1 MIVALT
7 AFKEKLRRKELY
19 TVSGIGIF
27 ILLIFGTGS
36 GTLSIDGVAVTDYKV
51 LAPILL
57 TVMNAVVCILS
68 VVMSLSTIPNEYERK
83 TSHLIW
89 IRNISQS
96 HYHSELAIANIF
108 SGLASEAILFAAI
121 LFFMIKNNRAAELWR
136 LIPAYF
142 IIGVNV
148 SAVCLLTSALS
159 IVLPKFAAGAVS
171 AAATLAGIFHSLLYT
186 LKDIVGGFGGQLIKY
201 ILKLVPNLH
210 GIQSQAG
217 NICTGKD
224 VDIHIILTGIFAIY
238 IFSVMLILFK
248 RKEA

>member
-1 MIVALT
+1 MTVALT

-19 TVSGIGIF
+19 IVSAIGIF

-36 GTLSIDGVAVTDYKV
+36 GTLSIGGVAVTDYKV

-68 VVMSLSTIPNEYERK
+68 VIMSLSTIPNEYERK

-89 IRNISQS
+89 IRNVPQS
-96 HYHSELAIANIF
+96 RYHGELALANILA
-108 SGLASEAILFAAI
+108 GLASEAILFASVI
-121 LFFMIKNNRAAELWR
+121 IFMITNDRAAELWR
-136 LIPAYF
+136 LIPAYL

-148 SAVCLLTSALS
+148 AAVCLLTSALS
-159 IVLPKFAAGAVS
+159 IILPKLAVGAVS
-171 AAATLAGIFHSLLYT
+171 AAAALAGIFYSLLYT
-186 LKDIVGGFGGQLIKY
+186 LKDIIGGFGGQLIKY
-201 ILKLVPNLH
+201 ALKIIPDLH

-217 NICTGKD
+217 NILSGKD
-224 VDIHIILTGIFAIY
+224 VDIHVILTGFLAIY

>member
-1 MIVALT
+1 MTIAVT

-19 TVSGIGIF
+19 IVSAIGIL

-36 GTLSIDGVAVTDYKV
+36 GTLSVDGVAVTDYKV

-57 TVMNAVVCILS
+57 TVMSAVVCLLS
-68 VVMSLSTIPNEYERK
+68 VIMSLSTIPNEYERK

-89 IRNISQS
+89 IRKVPQS
-96 HYHSELAIANIF
+96 RYHGELALANIF
-108 SGLASEAILFAAI
+108 SGLASEAILFAAVI
-121 LFFMIKNNRAAELWR
+121 IFIIKNGRAEELWR
-136 LIPAYF
+136 LIPAYI

-159 IVLPKFAAGAVS
+159 IILPKIAAGAIS
-171 AAATLAGIFHSLLYT
+171 AVAALAGIFHGLLYS
-186 LKDIVGGFGGQLIKY
+186 LKDIIGGIGGQLIKY
-201 ILKLVPNLH
+201 VLKLVPDLH

-217 NICTGKD
+217 NLLSGKD
-224 VDIHIILTGIFAIY
+224 VDIHVILTGLFAVY
-238 IFSVMLILFK
+238 IFSVMIILFK

>member
-1 MIVALT
+1 MTIALT

-19 TVSGIGIF
+19 IVSAIGIL

-36 GTLSIDGVAVTDYKV
+36 GTLSVDGVDVTDHKI

-68 VVMSLSTIPNEYERK
+68 VIMSISTVPNEYERK

-89 IRNISQS
+89 IRNVPQS
-96 HYHSELAIANIF
+96 RYHGELALANIL
-108 SGLASEAILFAAI
+108 SGLASEAILFGAMLI
-121 LFFMIKNNRAAELWR
+121 FMIKNGRAAELWR
-136 LIPAYF
+136 LIPAYL

-148 SAVCLLTSALS
+148 AAVCLMTSALS
-159 IVLPKFAAGAVS
+159 IILPKIAAGAIS
-171 AAATLAGIFHSLLYT
+171 AAAALGGIFHSLLYT

-201 ILKLVPNLH
+201 ALKLIPDLH

-217 NICTGKD
+217 NILGGKD
-224 VDIHIILTGIFAIY
+224 VDIHVILTGLLACY
-238 IFSVMLILFK
+238 IFSVMIILFK

>member
-1 MIVALT
+1 MTIAVT

-19 TVSGIGIF
+19 IVSAVGIL

-36 GTLSIDGVAVTDYKV
+36 GTLSVDGVAVTDYKV

-57 TVMNAVVCILS
+57 TVMSAVVCLLS
-68 VVMSLSTIPNEYERK
+68 VIMSLSTIHNEYERK

-89 IRNISQS
+89 IRKVPQS
-96 HYHSELAIANIF
+96 RYHGELALANIF
-108 SGLASEAILFAAI
+108 SGLASEAILFAAFI
-121 LFFMIKNNRAAELWR
+121 IFIIKNGRAEELWR
-136 LIPAYF
+136 LIPAYL

-159 IVLPKFAAGAVS
+159 IILPKIAAGAISTV
-171 AAATLAGIFHSLLYT
+171 ATLAGIFHGLLYS
-186 LKDIVGGFGGQLIKY
+186 LKDIIGGIGGQLIKY
-201 ILKLVPNLH
+201 VLKLVPDLH

-217 NICTGKD
+217 NLLSGKD
-224 VDIHIILTGIFAIY
+224 VDIHVILTGLLAVY
-238 IFSVMLILFK
+238 IFSVMIILFK

>member
-1 MIVALT
+1 MTIALT

-19 TVSGIGIF
+19 IVSAIGIL

-36 GTLSIDGVAVTDYKV
+36 GTLSIDGVAVTDHKI

-57 TVMNAVVCILS
+57 TVINAVVCMLS
-68 VVMSLSTIPNEYERK
+68 VIMSLSTIPNEYERK

-89 IRNISQS
+89 IRNVSQPR
-96 HYHSELAIANIF
+96 YHGELALANIF
-108 SGLASEAILFAAI
+108 SGLASEAILFAAMLI
-121 LFFMIKNNRAAELWR
+121 FMLKNGRAAELWR
-136 LIPAYF
+136 LFPACL

-148 SAVCLLTSALS
+148 AAVCLLTSALS

-171 AAATLAGIFHSLLYT
+171 AAAALAGIFHSLLYT
-186 LKDIVGGFGGQLIKY
+186 LKDIIGGFGGQLIKY
-201 ILKLVPNLH
+201 ALKLIPDLH

-217 NICTGKD
+217 NIISGKEI
-224 VDIHIILTGIFAIY
+224 DIHVILTGLAACY
-238 IFSVMLILFK
+238 IFSVMIILFK